1 MIQLGPTGWF
11 IVNNNWP
18 DSVADPQMGSWLVRT
33 STVGDVPEPGTVVL
47 LGVGLVGLAWRRVS
61 GTRQ

>member
-1 MIQLGPTGWF
+1 
-11 IVNNNWP
+11 
-18 DSVADPQMGSWLVRT
+18 
-33 STVGDVPEPGTVVL
+33 VPEPGTVVL